1 MNAQTTDQ
9 SKSGAFGQQVR
20 EGGGGRI
27 RRQDRTF
34 ACPGGDGGGGRE
46 TTPEWRLRGCCT
58 AEEDGDSGREASRK
72 ADSIAGVGLPA
83 YSCFD
88 DSTVLRLLR
97 VVLVVSSE
105 TQNAC
110 VRNGQKANRPPNHV
124 PVAIFPFPPF
134 KKLRRFHLKHGE
146 LSVDHVPLSTCQI
159 KFENLGD
166 QLPRL
171 SRYEKAELKSPRIEK
186 CSVSNLSFFFDK
198 ANLRTEKLDQETRR
212 ALPIRSR
219 KKKNGK
225 REMGEVRGGNGSNTY
240 GCEFESHSLPYFSTN
255 SNTNLN
261 IFRYEYKM
269 NSRIR
274 ILIQIFTQFNSNSIP

>member
-1 MNAQTTDQ
+1 MRVPVAM
-9 SKSGAFGQQVR
+9 AE
-20 EGGGGRI
+20 EGGRRRRSGGCAGAA
-27 RRQDRTF
+27 RRRK
-34 ACPGGDGGGGRE
+34 A
-46 TTPEWRLRGCCT
+46 

-159 KFENLGD
+159 KFENLDNQISARG
-166 QLPRL
+166 R
-171 SRYEKAELKSPRIEK
+171 
-186 CSVSNLSFFFDK
+186 VS
-198 ANLRTEKLDQETRR
+198 EC
-212 ALPIRSR
+212 
-219 KKKNGK
+219 
-225 REMGEVRGGNGSNTY
+225 Y
-240 GCEFESHSLPYFSTN
+240 
-255 SNTNLN
+255 
-261 IFRYEYKM
+261 
-269 NSRIR
+269 
-274 ILIQIFTQFNSNSIP
+274 

>member
-58 AEEDGDSGREASRK
+58 AEEDRDSGREASRK

-159 KFENLGD
+159 NFENLGD

-186 CSVSNLSFFFDK
+186 CSVSNLSFFYFDK

-219 KKKNGK
+219 KKKTEKG
-225 REMGEVRGGNGSNTY
+225 RWVRSGVETDRI
-240 GCEFESHSLPYFSTN
+240 HTDVN
-255 SNTNLN
+255 SNL
-261 IFRYEYKM
+261 IVYH
-269 NSRIR
+269 
-274 ILIQIFTQFNSNSIP
+274 ILVRIQIQI